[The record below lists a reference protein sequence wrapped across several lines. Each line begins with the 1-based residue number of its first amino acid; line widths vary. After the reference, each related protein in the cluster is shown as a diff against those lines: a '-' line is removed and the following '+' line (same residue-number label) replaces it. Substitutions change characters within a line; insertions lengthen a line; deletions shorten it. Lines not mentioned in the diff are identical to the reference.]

1 VAAGDDV
8 RPVVRPRPAATVVL
22 LRPAPGGPEVLLT
35 HRPPSMAFAPDV
47 HVFPG
52 GAVDP
57 GDADDRLM
65 ARSSVAP
72 AVAADA
78 LGGDLDPV
86 AAIAAWIAAIREVFE
101 EAGVLLAATASSPDA
116 LAAARSGLLGG
127 TRSFADVADEL
138 DLRLA
143 TDRLVPL
150 SRWVTPPTLPRRFDA
165 RFFVAELPEGSAATF
180 EGGEVVAHEWIQP
193 RDALR
198 AVADG
203 RMPLWLPTSTTLQ
216 QLEHVTSIDDV
227 RERLAPGRLDDVAI
241 EDVQPRVVRIR
252 MPAGGGIAGQPMWSY
267 LVGRERFVLVDPGD
281 PTGPALDA
289 AMEHVD
295 RAGGML
301 EAVLLTHVD
310 PDHAAGAEAVA
321 ERAGVPVLV
330 GPGGGAPLPYEVT
343 ELADGELVRA
353 GDLGLRAIATPG
365 LRPDHLAYVPDDGGF
380 ALAGDLDGIR
390 GRRSVFAEPEG
401 PRLGA
406 SRERLRGLVPERR
419 WLGGH
424 PGPDGVDA
432 A

>member
-1 VAAGDDV
+1 
-8 RPVVRPRPAATVVL
+8 
-22 LRPAPGGPEVLLT
+22 
-35 HRPPSMAFAPDV
+35 MAFAPDV

-57 GDADDRLM
+57 GDGADRLV

-72 AVAADA
+72 VEAAVA
-78 LGGDLDPV
+78 LGEDLEPV

-101 EAGVLLAATASSPDA
+101 EAGVLLAVTPSAPDS
-116 LAAARSGLLGG
+116 LVAARSALLGG

-180 EGGEVVAHEWIQP
+180 EGGEVAAHEWIRP
-193 RDALR
+193 GDALR
-198 AVADG
+198 AMADG
-203 RMPLWLPTSTTLQ
+203 RMRLWLPTSTTLQ
-216 QLEHVTSIDDV
+216 QLEHVDSIEDV
-227 RERLAPGRLDDVAI
+227 RRRLAPGRLDEVVI
-241 EDVQPRVVRIR
+241 EDVRPGVVRIR
-252 MPAGGGIAGQPMWSY
+252 MPAGGGISGQPVWSY

-281 PTGPALDA
+281 PTGPGLDA
-289 AMEHVD
+289 ALEHVD
-295 RAGGML
+295 VARGTL

-330 GPGGGAPLPYEVT
+330 GPGGGAPLPYDVT
-343 ELADGELVRA
+343 ELADGQPVQA
-353 GDLGLRAIATPG
+353 GDLGLRAITTPG
-365 LRPDHLAYVPDDGGF
+365 VRPDHLAFIPDDGGF

-390 GRRSVFAEPEG
+390 GRRSVFAEPDG
-401 PRLGA
+401 PRLAA
-406 SRERLRGLVPERR
+406 SRERLRGLVPEGR

-424 PGPDGVDA
+424 PGPHGVDA

>member
-1 VAAGDDV
+1 
-8 RPVVRPRPAATVVL
+8 
-22 LRPAPGGPEVLLT
+22 
-35 HRPPSMAFAPDV
+35 MAFAPDV

-57 GDADDRLM
+57 GDADDRLV

-72 AVAADA
+72 AEAAEA
-78 LGGDLDPV
+78 LGGDLDPL

-101 EAGVLLAATASSPDA
+101 EAGVLLAVTPSDRDA
-116 LAAARSGLLGG
+116 LADARSALLGG
-127 TRSFADVADEL
+127 TRSFADVADGL

-180 EGGEVVAHEWIQP
+180 EGGEVIAHEWIRP

-198 AVADG
+198 AMADG
-203 RMPLWLPTSTTLQ
+203 RMRFWLPTSTTLQ
-216 QLEHVTSIDDV
+216 QLEHATSIEDV
-227 RERLAPGRLDDVAI
+227 RRRLAPGRLDDVTI
-241 EDVQPRVVRIR
+241 EDVRPGVVRLA
-252 MPAGGGIAGQPMWSY
+252 MPAGGGIAGQPVWSY

-289 AMEHVD
+289 ALERVD
-295 RAGGML
+295 RARGTL

-321 ERAGVPVLV
+321 ERAGVPVMV
-330 GPGGGAPLPYEVT
+330 GRGGGAPLPYEVT
-343 ELADGELVRA
+343 ELADGQPVRA
-353 GDLGLRAIATPG
+353 GDLVLRAIATPG
-365 LRPDHLAYVPDDGGF
+365 LRPDHLAFVPDDAGF

-390 GRRSVFAEPEG
+390 GRRSIFADADG
-401 PRLGA
+401 PKLAA
-406 SRERLRGLVPERR
+406 SRGRLAGLVPEDR

-424 PGPDGVDA
+424 PGSHGVDGA
-432 A
+432 